1 MKKLN
6 VAILGLGV
14 VGGGTYDILKANR
27 DLIEERTETEIE
39 VKRIFGRRHR
49 DDVGKELFT
58 LNYDDI
64 LNDLEIDVVAETLGG
79 IEPALTFMLE
89 AMKRGKHVVTANKAA
104 VAAGWDELNR
114 TASEH
119 GVKFLYEAS
128 VCGGMPIFAAIK
140 GNLGANRFLEVRGI
154 INSTTNYI
162 LSKMASEGKSYE
174 EALRDAQAMG
184 TVERDPSS
192 DVSGMDSANKLC
204 ILMALLFGK
213 HIPPKDIPRTGIT
226 EITKEEMAEAKR
238 SGQAIKLIAH
248 AWLEDGELKC
258 YVRPE
263 KIDKDDPLFI
273 ANNEKNALVVISDMS
288 GINMFYGNGAG
299 PLVTGSA
306 VAGDILSI
314 ALNGGKEA

>member
-14 VGGGTYDILKANR
+14 VGGGTYDILRTNR
-27 DLIEERTETEIE
+27 DLITERTGTEIE
-39 VKRIFGRRHR
+39 VTRIFGRRHR
-49 DDVGKELFT
+49 DDVNEDLFT
-58 LNYDDI
+58 LDYDDI
-64 LNDLEIDVVAETLGG
+64 LNDPEIDVVAETLGG

-114 TASEH
+114 TADEQ
-119 GVKFLYEAS
+119 GVRFLYEAS

-162 LSKMASEGKSYE
+162 LSRMAREGKSYE
-174 EALRDAQAMG
+174 EALRDAQTMG
-184 TVERDPSS
+184 TVERNPSS
-192 DVSGMDSANKLC
+192 DVSGMDSANKLS

-213 HIPPKDIPRTGIT
+213 HIPPGDIPRTGIT
-226 EITKEEMAEAKR
+226 GITVEDMAEAGR
-238 SGQAIKLIAH
+238 NGQAIKLIAH

-258 YVRPE
+258 SVRPE
-263 KIDKDDPLFI
+263 RIDKDDPLFI
-273 ANNEKNALVVISDMS
+273 ANEER
-288 GINMFYGNGAG
+288 AG
-299 PLVTGSA
+299 RDLGYVRDKY
-306 VAGDILSI
+306 VLR
-314 ALNGGKEA
+314 

>member
-1 MKKLN
+1 MNKLN

-14 VGGGTYDILKANR
+14 VGGGTYDILQTNR
-27 DLIEERTETEIE
+27 DLVTERTGYEIE

-49 DDVGKELFT
+49 EDVPEELFT

-64 LNDLEIDVVAETLGG
+64 LNDPEIDVVCETLGG
-79 IEPALTFMLE
+79 IEPSRSFMLE

-104 VAAGWDELNR
+104 VAAGWDELNDQ
-114 TASEH
+114 AKAN
-119 GVKFLYEAS
+119 GVRFLYEAS
-128 VCGGMPIFAAIK
+128 VCGGMPVLSAIR
-140 GNLGANRFLEVRGI
+140 GNLSANRFLEVRGI

-162 LSKMASEGKSYE
+162 LSKMAREGKSYE

-204 ILMALLFGK
+204 ILMSLLFGT
-213 HIPPKDIPRTGIT
+213 HIPPEDIPRTGIT
-226 EITKEEMAEAKR
+226 ELTREDMAEAER
-238 SGQAIKLIAH
+238 NQQVIKLVAH
-248 AWLEDGELKC
+248 GWLEDGELKC

-263 KIDKDDPLFI
+263 RIGRDDPLAM
-273 ANNEKNALVVISDMS
+273 ANDEKNALIVTSDMS

-314 ALNGGKEA
+314 ALMGGK